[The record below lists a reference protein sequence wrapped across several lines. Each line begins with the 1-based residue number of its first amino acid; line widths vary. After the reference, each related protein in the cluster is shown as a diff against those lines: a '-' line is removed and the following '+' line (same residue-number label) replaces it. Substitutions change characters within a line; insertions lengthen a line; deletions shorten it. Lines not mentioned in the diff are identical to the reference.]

1 MIMQFSSKEELRL
14 FLTRKGD
21 WKAWVKNL
29 KKQGDR
35 IFVGAKILD
44 SEPMTKDDLE
54 ELMKGI

>member
-1 MIMQFSSKEELRL
+1 MQFSSKEELRL

-21 WKAWVKNL
+21 WRAWFKTL
-29 KKQGDR
+29 KKSNDR
-35 IFVGAKILD
+35 LFVGNTIVD